1 MCSLQQGTD
10 SQVRQCCYTG
20 KLKIRHFLLEVSDKS
35 RILHLRKLVEIFS
48 FHLYSDLDSIWIWLD
63 WEKIGDPDVWKLIC
77 KSVWEKNWYK
87 ANTLYLLYLNDA
99 ILLSGLSI
107 PHPFSFVFQS
117 IGEELVSL
125 EKGSIE
131 GCQAFIKKHSQ
142 NLHPNHYYLMVSRH
156 IYKILCVFRYFLF
169 LMLFEKKIFAC
180 VEKLSHF
187 SPDSDLRNLKVCGHS
202 LPSLHPLAQNTGLW
216 LVGAHHVTRIKF

>member
-1 MCSLQQGTD
+1 MQIC
-10 SQVRQCCYTG
+10 
-20 KLKIRHFLLEVSDKS
+20 
-35 RILHLRKLVEIFS
+35 LR
-48 FHLYSDLDSIWIWLD
+48 
-63 WEKIGDPDVWKLIC
+63 
-77 KSVWEKNWYK
+77 KNWYK

-107 PHPFSFVFQS
+107 PHHFSFVFQS

-156 IYKILCVFRYFLF
+156 IDKILCVFGYFLF

-202 LPSLHPLAQNTGLW
+202 LPSLHPLAQNTGSRDYNKVL
-216 LVGAHHVTRIKF
+216 KFSGQQSLSFDVNENWYGLNFTL